1 MADDETEEKVVLA
14 RKRYVGH
21 MKFVGQLFR
30 VGLLSVEVMHYCIQE
45 LFGDSDVPDEEKLQ
59 CVCTLL
65 TTIGKQL
72 EDACGAQAKHA
83 NMMKK
88 CIKELESLGGNMKL
102 SLRIRFMIRD
112 LLELRLNN
120 WTARREEESSAKIIA
135 EIHDD
140 VAREEAANIG
150 KGVDS
155 DGGMPSHRRS
165 TRGERRKNNQPR
177 NRRKNAEECPA
188 DASCSLFFVLIKEDL
203 TIKRML
209 ATWLPC
215 TWASVPY
222 GTHISVFASSPTS
235 TQVWSEPV

>member
-1 MADDETEEKVVLA
+1 MKGKKFEQDQAALLAELEKMADDETEEKVVLA

-30 VGLLSVEVMHYCIQE
+30 VGLLSVEVMHYCIQVIYLSRHKDYSTVLFTTMVLLMTIYVRVLQE

-59 CVCTLL
+59 GVCTLL

-120 WTARREEESSAKIIA
+120 WTARREEESSVSLELSIL
-135 EIHDD
+135 
-140 VAREEAANIG
+140 
-150 KGVDS
+150 
-155 DGGMPSHRRS
+155 RS
-165 TRGERRKNNQPR
+165 YWYLQ
-177 NRRKNAEECPA
+177 
-188 DASCSLFFVLIKEDL
+188 
-203 TIKRML
+203 
-209 ATWLPC
+209 
-215 TWASVPY
+215 
-222 GTHISVFASSPTS
+222 
-235 TQVWSEPV
+235 